1 MNIRIQ
7 VRHEA
12 AREAIQTYITTE
24 FEHVTKKFA
33 EGEHAFI
40 ISAEFIVDQEG
51 SNGHKKTFE
60 SIIHVPGETLTV
72 KESAGETHK
81 AIDLSMKVIEKL
93 LNRHKEKHARPGM
106 LIRHNVERRAP
117 AQVDSTIVLE

>member
-12 AREAIQTYITTE
+12 AREAIQKYITAE
-24 FEHVTKKFA
+24 FEHIAKKFSN
-33 EGEHAFI
+33 GEPSEI
-40 ISAEFIVDQEG
+40 VSAEFIVDQEG

-60 SIIHVPGETLTV
+60 AIVHVRGETLAV

-81 AIDLSMKVIEKL
+81 AIDISMKVLEKL
-93 LNRHKEKHARPGM
+93 LMRHKEKHAHPGS
-106 LIRHNVERRAP
+106 LIRHNADRERQRDEELGL
-117 AQVDSTIVLE
+117 VD